1 MSQLFGILY
10 RIRHFFMFLL
20 LQIACFYLI
29 SKNSSYWDVTFFN
42 STNNA
47 VAKTM
52 AVSQSVK
59 EFINLGN
66 INEQLVLE
74 NKKLREDLTK
84 QLEYNS
90 LANTGYKPD
99 SNKAQRYQY
108 LVAKVISGTQNL
120 TDNYITIDKGT
131 KHGLKPGMGVICP
144 QGVVGQVMSCNEE
157 YSRVSTV
164 LHSSLS
170 VSAEILNNRLRKE
183 KITALGIGSWP
194 GVNSR
199 IIKLSTVDR
208 FKPISKGDSVVTS
221 AQNSIFPANIM
232 IGRISKINTVPND
245 AFFEINVRLSTD
257 FSSLMY
263 VYVVNNKLVDK
274 QSQVEEITVEK

>member
-1 MSQLFGILY
+1 
-10 RIRHFFMFLL
+10 MFLL